1 MPSVAVRVQFLDL
14 DSNRT
19 RTRPVDVQF
28 GTSMSDERITEAA
41 ENIVRTWR
49 GAKDPR
55 ATEIYRDGAW
65 KPVP

>member
-28 GTSMSDERITEAA
+28 GTSMSDERIAEAA

-49 GAKDPR
+49 GTKDPR